1 MHRMK
6 AFLIILAIIVMVV
19 TCFSSIALG
28 ARAYKMDKW
37 KGHVFIDGGENE
49 GFILGATVCF
59 LSCSGKG
66 LICGTVLKTSPS
78 EAMVKVDNTAT
89 KMRDICGETI
99 LYVREED
106 REEKEDPKKEREQT
120 NNKDW
125 FQ

>member
-49 GFILGATVCF
+49 
-59 LSCSGKG
+59 
-66 LICGTVLKTSPS
+66 
-78 EAMVKVDNTAT
+78 
-89 KMRDICGETI
+89 
-99 LYVREED
+99 
-106 REEKEDPKKEREQT
+106 DPKKEREQT